1 MMRLDPDL
9 VAAALKNLAATYAER
24 NEETLANFE
33 IYLIDHGMV
42 ERRRKIAMIA
52 AGMVLAARNERN
64 LRETE
69 AWLAT
74 NPQPGDRMRDWRAHR
89 A

>member
-1 MMRLDPDL
+1 MTRLDPDL
-9 VAAALKNLAATYAER
+9 VAAALKNFAAEYTKQ
-24 NEETLANFE
+24 NEDTLANFE

-42 ERRRKIAMIA
+42 ERRRKIAMAA
-52 AGMVLAARNERN
+52 AGMVLAAKCERN

-74 NPQPGDRMRDWRAHR
+74 NPRPGDRMQDWRAHR